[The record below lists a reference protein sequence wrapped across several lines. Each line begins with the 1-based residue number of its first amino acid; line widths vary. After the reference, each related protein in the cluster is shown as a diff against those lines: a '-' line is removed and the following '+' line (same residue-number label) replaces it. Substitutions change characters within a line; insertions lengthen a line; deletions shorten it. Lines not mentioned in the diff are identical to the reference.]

1 MTKKLDMKTKLLII
15 VCAFLFICDTAN
27 LPAQNVRRRTKS
39 NPVNI
44 LVKRTIKYDVCTEGE
59 LYVNGEY
66 FCKTLEL
73 RFDNAKKDSSSIPVG
88 TYNANIKYSTM
99 KNRWVIELENIYP
112 HVYYK
117 VGNEWKMKTIVRNF
131 VQIHA
136 GDYSIS
142 PGENLLGCI
151 LVGNNN
157 DGCEF
162 TNSKTTMNKLL
173 KDYFDDDSK
182 PNENTE
188 ITVTVQIDY

>member
-1 MTKKLDMKTKLLII
+1 MKTNTLII
-15 VCAFLFICDTAN
+15 VFTFLFICDTAN

-44 LVKRTIKYDVCTEGE
+44 LVKRTVKHNVCTEGE

-66 FCKTLEL
+66 FSKTLEL
-73 RFDNAKKDSSSIPVG
+73 CFDDAKKDSSSIPVG
-88 TYNANIKYSTM
+88 TYNANIKYSTD
-99 KNRWVIELENIYP
+99 KSRWVIELENIYP

-117 VGNEWKMKTIVRNF
+117 VGNEWKMKSFVRDF

-136 GDYSIS
+136 GDFSIK
-142 PGENLLGCI
+142 PGKNLQGCI

-157 DGCEF
+157 NGCGF
-162 TNSKTTMNKLL
+162 TDSKTTMNKLL
-173 KDYFDDDSK
+173 KDYFDNDSN
-182 PNENTE
+182 PNENIE